1 MAEGREEE
9 GPEEGKKERERER
22 GRSRDVRRELNRIPH
37 AWRGKNSVV
46 TSIYEGRRSRKR
58 REEQGAAGRK
68 DEEGARARQTWYGR
82 ARLSEGQSQRA
93 DGSVKRSHRRRR
105 RRRRA
110 RDTLFFCGAG
120 RRRSSRPGS
129 AKEVLVRRA
138 RRASVYLRLGEPC
151 ARQGGGDRRGGEE
164 RARGARE
171 RDTRIRAHTYVN
183 AHAHAGGAFTE
194 RNLAWLRTAPQRRNG
209 RSSERTR
216 RTGRDA
222 PRRHRLSLV
231 ARCRSRFAVRRRE
244 GVSRRVLVRSRLSTS
259 GTFGIIHI
267 SGLSVAARCC

>member
-1 MAEGREEE
+1 LVEKGLAEGREEE

-22 GRSRDVRRELNRIPH
+22 GRSRDVRRELNRIPR

-110 RDTLFFCGAG
+110 RDTLFFLRCGT
-120 RRRSSRPGS
+120 P
-129 AKEVLVRRA
+129 
-138 RRASVYLRLGEPC
+138 
-151 ARQGGGDRRGGEE
+151 
-164 RARGARE
+164 
-171 RDTRIRAHTYVN
+171 T
-183 AHAHAGGAFTE
+183 
-194 RNLAWLRTAPQRRNG
+194 
-209 RSSERTR
+209 
-216 RTGRDA
+216 
-222 PRRHRLSLV
+222 
-231 ARCRSRFAVRRRE
+231 
-244 GVSRRVLVRSRLSTS
+244 
-259 GTFGIIHI
+259 
-267 SGLSVAARCC
+267 